1 MASYS
6 LLLVLL
12 DKDALPDIPYSLD
25 VSAFALLV
33 LPAIALGLVF
43 PYLFVGKRRLWWCWA
58 LSASLLAYA
67 VIFWRQYPSSH
78 STLPE
83 YALKLS
89 AHYLPMIMVGLVATG
104 WLQLLRSR
112 HATNGV

>member
-12 DKDALPDIPYSLD
+12 DKDALPRIPYSLD
-25 VSAFALLV
+25 VSAFVLLV
-33 LPAIALGLVF
+33 VPAIALGLVF
-43 PYLFVGKRRLWWCWA
+43 PYLFVGERRLWWCWA

-78 STLPE
+78 STLLE
-83 YALKLS
+83 YALKLL
-89 AHYLPMIMVGLVATG
+89 AHFLPMIMIGLVAAG
-104 WLQLLRSR
+104 WLRLSRSR
-112 HATNGV
+112 HATKGV